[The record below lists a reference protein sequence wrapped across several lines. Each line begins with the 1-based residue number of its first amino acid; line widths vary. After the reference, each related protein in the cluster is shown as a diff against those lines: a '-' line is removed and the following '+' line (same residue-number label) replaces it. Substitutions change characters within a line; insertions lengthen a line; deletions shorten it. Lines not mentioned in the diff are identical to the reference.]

1 MRTERQQTLWA
12 PWRMEYILEPK
23 PEGCFLCDLAAQ
35 PPGAESLLIVRRRG
49 MLVCL
54 NKYPYNNGHLLVAPE
69 RHVGELD
76 DLMAVERAALMEVTN
91 EALGVVRR
99 LMQPAGFNLGVNL
112 GDCAG
117 AGLREH
123 VHMHVVPRWTG
134 DTNFMPV
141 LAETK
146 VIPQHLATLRAALV
160 AAWEG

>member
-1 MRTERQQTLWA
+1 
-12 PWRMEYILEPK
+12 MEYILEPK
-23 PEGCFLCDLAAQ
+23 PGGCFLCDLAAQ
-35 PPGAESLLIVRRRG
+35 PSGAESLLIARKHG

-69 RHVGELD
+69 RHVGELGD
-76 DLMAVERAALMEVTN
+76 MTARERAALMEMTN
-91 EALGVVRR
+91 EALEVVRR
-99 LMQPAGFNLGVNL
+99 VMQPAGFNLGVNL

-146 VIPQHLATLRAALV
+146 VIPQHLAALRNALV